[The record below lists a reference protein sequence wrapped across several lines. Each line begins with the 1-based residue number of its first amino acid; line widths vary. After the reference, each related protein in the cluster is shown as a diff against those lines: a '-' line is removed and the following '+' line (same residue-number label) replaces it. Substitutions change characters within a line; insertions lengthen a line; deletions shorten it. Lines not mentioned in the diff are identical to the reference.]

1 MKIKIKYVIISF
13 LAIALITLYCI
24 NVFSGYTEKWYVDSN
39 NMDKLIIF
47 NNNGIKVELGYP
59 KTSYY
64 SYLKRDN
71 NLAYSLSS
79 YLYISNESNRYQF
92 TLKQFGCEIEKD
104 NKKMHYNT
112 DLSSQYQWYIPV
124 DNIVEIPLLSGEM
137 GGRFNYSI
145 IDHRILFDNEIWM
158 NIEMIYEINGQTI
171 KYKDRLLLKRKIKR
185 HSLTDI
191 ELDYYN
197 MLDLD

>member
-1 MKIKIKYVIISF
+1 MIKKRYILISLIVIS
-13 LAIALITLYCI
+13 LITICCI
-24 NVFSGYTEKWYVDSN
+24 NVFFGYPEKWYVDSN
-39 NMDKLIIF
+39 SMVKLVIF
-47 NNNGIKVELGYP
+47 NHNGIKVELAYP
-59 KTSYY
+59 RTNYY
-64 SYLKRDN
+64 SYLKGET
-71 NLAYSLSS
+71 NLAYSLTSG
-79 YLYISNESNRYQF
+79 LYITNETNRYQF
-92 TLKQFGCEIEKD
+92 KLKQFSCEIEKD
-104 NKKMHYNT
+104 NKKIHYNT
-112 DLSSQYQWYIPV
+112 DLCSYDQWNISV
-124 DNIVEIPLLSGEM
+124 DNIIETPLISGEM
-137 GGRFNYSI
+137 IGHFYYPK